1 MIITNGMKFRIPET
15 VLNDITFLNSFNEL
29 VNICTTLQN
38 ENPDRFKRLKIAN
51 ELANLLNCAS
61 KESNAENVIEK
72 YKEKCKYYINV
83 YKQVYI
89 KKRIEKLEKDFE

>member
-1 MIITNGMKFRIPET
+1 MIITNGMKYFIPET

-38 ENPDRFKRLKIAN
+38 ENPDRYKRLKISN

-61 KESNAENVIEK
+61 KESNAENEIEK
-72 YKEKCKYYINV
+72 YKEKCKDYINY

-89 KKRIEKLEKDFE
+89 KKRIVNIEKDFK